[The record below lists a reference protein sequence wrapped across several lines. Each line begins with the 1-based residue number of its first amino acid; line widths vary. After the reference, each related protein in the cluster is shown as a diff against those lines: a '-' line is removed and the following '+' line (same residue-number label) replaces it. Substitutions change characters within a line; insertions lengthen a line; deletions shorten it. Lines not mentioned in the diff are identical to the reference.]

1 MQHLNARR
9 ANLDFLPATSGHNRD
24 LDLDRPNEAA
34 IWIIERILNLMSGY
48 YERWILKQSFPF
60 RYAATGNFDSRILCL
75 LGSNLFAFVEIIL
88 LTPDSFH

>member
-60 RYAATGNFDSRILCL
+60 RYAPLPTIPIPAF
-75 LGSNLFAFVEIIL
+75 FARS
-88 LTPDSFH
+88 DRASFRVS